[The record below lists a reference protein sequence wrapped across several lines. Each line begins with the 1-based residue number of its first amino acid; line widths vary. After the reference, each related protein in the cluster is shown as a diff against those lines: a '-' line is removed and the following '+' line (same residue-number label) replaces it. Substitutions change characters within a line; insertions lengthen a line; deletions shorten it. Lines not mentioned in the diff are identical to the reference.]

1 MKKHPFSRMSHVVKS
16 IFDVRRWSDYDR
28 VKTYTTYLMD
38 GVKKLFVPQKAASD
52 VSFEEAMALMKISEA
67 DLKKQQGALYRLSV
81 FMCVLA
87 AGFFFYA
94 VYHLFYGAFRAVAI
108 SLIVMCMA
116 LTLGFRYHFWYFQMK
131 QRKLGCTFSEW
142 YRQGLRGKT
151 K

>member
-1 MKKHPFSRMSHVVKS
+1 MKKHPFSRLSHVVNS

-38 GVKKLFVPQKAASD
+38 GVKKLFVPQKAVSD

-87 AGFFFYA
+87 AGFFLYA
-94 VYHLFYGAFRAVAI
+94 VYHLFYGTFRAVAI

-116 LTLGFRYHFWYFQMK
+116 LTLGFRYHFWYFQIK
-131 QRKLGCTFSEW
+131 QRKLGCTFGEW